1 MLVIDHLNKKF
12 DRFNISD
19 ISMKI
24 EDSEYHILLG
34 ESGAGKSVLLE
45 LIAGIIYPDS
55 GRISLHGND
64 ITELSTGKRKTG
76 LVFQQPAIFP
86 HYTVSQNISYPI
98 HHLSKVHKKRKV
110 EELAELMG
118 IRHLLHQKTTM
129 LSGGELQRIALA
141 RAFAADPLILLL
153 DEPLSAVDTSMRA
166 DIRGLLRDI
175 NKRGMPVLHVTHDFE
190 EAIALG
196 NKISIIEQG
205 KIVQTGTAQDVI
217 ENPRSIFTAGFTGE
231 RNFFKAQIE
240 GHNAIIQ
247 SGEKTS
253 IVIRLGDSLPVSEA
267 NILIRSSSV
276 TIALHEPDMSNMN
289 NFKGILSA
297 INPKKEGYQLC
308 IDAGINLYA
317 SVTDD
322 SFNRMQLSLGQFLW
336 VTFKASAVEV
346 II

>member
-1 MLVIDHLNKKF
+1 MLDIDHLIKKF
-12 DRFNISD
+12 ERFTIGD

-34 ESGAGKSVLLE
+34 ESGAGKSVLME

-55 GRISLHGND
+55 GSISLHGKD
-64 ITELSTGKRKTG
+64 ITKLPTGKRRIG

-86 HYTVSQNISYPI
+86 HYTVSENISYPI
-98 HHLSKVHKKRKV
+98 QHIRKADKKRKA
-110 EELAELMG
+110 EELAEMMG
-118 IRHLLHQKTTM
+118 ISHLLHQKTTK
-129 LSGGELQRIALA
+129 LSGGELQRISLA

-175 NKRGMPVLHVTHDFE
+175 NKKGMPVLHVTHDFE

-205 KIVQTGTAQDVI
+205 QIVQTGTAQDVI

-231 RNFFKAQIE
+231 RNFFKARIE

-247 SGEKTS
+247 SKEKTS
-253 IVIRLGDSLPVSEA
+253 IIIRLGDLFPVTEA
-267 NILIRSSSV
+267 NILVRSSSV

-289 NFKGILSA
+289 NFKGILTA

-322 SFNRMQLSLGQFLW
+322 SFNRMQLTLGQMLW